1 MSLWNFYRHTNSS
14 KALIHFGILSTFA
27 LTPVWY
33 RFSFAPPPF
42 TQNYVSG
49 FLIFVPIIW
58 TIALW
63 FLTGFPGLKSLV
75 SDRLRLFW
83 IFTLLTL
90 VLWAYASIDWAFM
103 HNQRPDV
110 AKGFAF
116 QLAVVALFVIVVAC
130 SGPSAR
136 MVVFTLSVS
145 LFMNG
150 IVGGLQVANQGSI
163 GLQIFGE
170 FELNP
175 EQSGVSVIQ
184 SGETRWLRPY
194 GFASH
199 PNVFAGFLVVGLLST
214 TAWILH
220 ERKLIRRIGTLSFLF
235 GLWILFLTF
244 SRGAWLG
251 FLAGAIILAPLLA
264 RKYLKLYTLR
274 RHILRTASFAVILG
288 FMFLVIYR
296 PFLLARAGVGNE
308 HTEQRSINERVV
320 YIQIADIAIQNN
332 FLKGVGAGNFPWF
345 ASYYLFYN
353 TNLDLRGEHVHNVYL
368 SIQAELG
375 IVGAILFALLLILG
389 VEIAIQPY
397 SEEAN
402 SVYRYVLLS
411 SAVAF
416 AIIGVVD
423 HYVWTMI
430 HFQTLWLSLFVLSG
444 RTSSH
449 AL

>member
-1 MSLWNFYRHTNSS
+1 MSLWNFYRHNNSS

-49 FLIFVPIIW
+49 FLIFIPIIW

-83 IFTLLTL
+83 IFTLFTL

-251 FLAGAIILAPLLA
+251 FLAGAIVLAPLLA

-345 ASYYLFYN
+345 ASNNVFYN
-353 TNLDLRGEHVHNVYL
+353 TN
-368 SIQAELG
+368 
-375 IVGAILFALLLILG
+375 
-389 VEIAIQPY
+389 
-397 SEEAN
+397 
-402 SVYRYVLLS
+402 
-411 SAVAF
+411 
-416 AIIGVVD
+416 
-423 HYVWTMI
+423 
-430 HFQTLWLSLFVLSG
+430 
-444 RTSSH
+444 
-449 AL
+449 